1 MVKRSGSSGRRS
13 PSSPLRASHGDGR
26 KSVSYSPS
34 RSFYG
39 SASDLERVSGRRY
52 SSYSRSR
59 ASHSEGGNSVS
70 CSRSPS
76 SHGNGSNSERARVS
90 GREKSPGTHG
100 DGRNSKRVRVSKSDK
115 CTETS
120 GNDRI
125 SALPNK
131 ILVHIL
137 SFLTMDEAVAT
148 GILSKRWE
156 YLWTEIPNLVYIKM
170 DEKKNEYYPEGFLKF
185 IGETL
190 QFHTCTRIKNFMV
203 KFFYRDRYID
213 YFDTWVGF
221 ALKNRAEELSL
232 ISVLEGS
239 RYTRAMFYRLYTL
252 RRKLC
257 TNSVLTKLELSLC
270 TFAPNSLISWKSLK
284 SLSLGCVKLQ
294 ESILQTIQL
303 GSPRLEYL
311 ELKHFTGLETIN
323 ITSQSVK
330 KLVLRD
336 YHVNEYY
343 GDFHNPALK
352 VSCPNVCSLEVLG
365 CLETILQLTD
375 TTFQVEAN
383 LDFNLREIGSVTYEN
398 CQKMVQS
405 LLESLGSVE
414 KLSIGSWFLQVL
426 STMEK
431 GNLLCPSSPCK
442 SLTLNVSRSIEREDL
457 YGIVCIL
464 ESLPNLEVL
473 TLVMSSA
480 DRPKFLN
487 QSIRDNFPKL
497 NGSLNCLQQHLKTV
511 RVINFVQ
518 KAHETEFLEYLLENA
533 EKLEKMTIEVSN
545 SVQMLE
551 SFQLTKK
558 LLSFPRASTR
568 AMILFSEGP

>member
-1 MVKRSGSSGRRS
+1 MVKGSGSSGRRS

-26 KSVSYSPS
+26 NSVSYSPS

-39 SASDLERVSGRRY
+39 GASDLERSGRRY

-100 DGRNSKRVRVSKSDK
+100 DGRNSKRARVSKSDK

-156 YLWTEIPNLVYIKM
+156 YLWTEIPNLV
-170 DEKKNEYYPEGFLKF
+170 
-185 IGETL
+185 
-190 QFHTCTRIKNFMV
+190 
-203 KFFYRDRYID
+203 
-213 YFDTWVGF
+213 
-221 ALKNRAEELSL
+221 
-232 ISVLEGS
+232 
-239 RYTRAMFYRLYTL
+239 
-252 RRKLC
+252 
-257 TNSVLTKLELSLC
+257 
-270 TFAPNSLISWKSLK
+270 
-284 SLSLGCVKLQ
+284 
-294 ESILQTIQL
+294 
-303 GSPRLEYL
+303 
-311 ELKHFTGLETIN
+311 
-323 ITSQSVK
+323 
-330 KLVLRD
+330 
-336 YHVNEYY
+336 
-343 GDFHNPALK
+343 
-352 VSCPNVCSLEVLG
+352 SCPNVFSLEVLG
-365 CLETILQLTD
+365 CLDTILQLTD

-383 LDFNLREIGSVTYEN
+383 LDFNLREIGSVTSLAYEN

-473 TLVMSSA
+473 T
-480 DRPKFLN
+480 
-487 QSIRDNFPKL
+487 
-497 NGSLNCLQQHLKTV
+497 
-511 RVINFVQ
+511 
-518 KAHETEFLEYLLENA
+518 
-533 EKLEKMTIEVSN
+533 
-545 SVQMLE
+545 
-551 SFQLTKK
+551 
-558 LLSFPRASTR
+558 
-568 AMILFSEGP
+568 